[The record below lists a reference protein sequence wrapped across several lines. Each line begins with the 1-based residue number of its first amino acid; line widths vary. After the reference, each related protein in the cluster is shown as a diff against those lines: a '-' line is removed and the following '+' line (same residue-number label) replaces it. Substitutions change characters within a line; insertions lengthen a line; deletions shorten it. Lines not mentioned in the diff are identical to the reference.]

1 MKKYDLSSKNVHGG
15 RDVHS
20 PGFAVNNPQYGG
32 PTSRRPPVGARGF
45 FLLVVAFVLCAGIA
59 QASPAPTDGA
69 TILRSH
75 IEELY
80 AVPMMPLWACSF
92 VLLMLIFERALALRA
107 SRTLDRKLAE
117 DVIGHVSSLDLD
129 AAHKA
134 CEQSGT
140 LVGRA
145 WAQGLHEFILGGVA
159 LEETLTNASLLALK
173 PLKRNV
179 QGISTISAIAP
190 LLGLLGTVIG
200 MVLVFDEIRISL
212 NPDKQKMAEGIMIA
226 LFTTIFGIAIAVP
239 GLIAGRYFTSRI
251 QRFAEIIEAD
261 IDRVRYSYL
270 HARAKKGEGT

>member
-1 MKKYDLSSKNVHGG
+1 MKRQLLLMIALSLIV
-15 RDVHS
+15 
-20 PGFAVNNPQYGG
+20 
-32 PTSRRPPVGARGF
+32 
-45 FLLVVAFVLCAGIA
+45 LLGVALTGVAIA
-59 QASPAPTDGA
+59 AEPDENAS
-69 TILRSH
+69 ILSSH
-75 IEELY
+75 IEALY
-80 AVPMMPLWACSF
+80 AVPMMPLWACSI
-92 VLLMLIFERALALRA
+92 VLVMLIFERTLALRA
-107 SRTLDRKLAE
+107 SRTLDGKLAE
-117 DVIGHVSSLDLD
+117 EVIGHVSSLDLD
-129 AAHKA
+129 AAYKA
-134 CEQSGT
+134 CEQSRS

-179 QGISTISAIAP
+179 QGIATISSIAP

-251 QRFAEIIEAD
+251 QGFAENIEAD
-261 IDRVRYSYL
+261 IDRIRYSYL
-270 HARAKKGEGT
+270 HAKAKKGEERS